1 MSGTT
6 AGRSE
11 RLLLS
16 TRLALGAGFGGLLA
30 IMALAGAY
38 GIRILQQIRHNEDQ
52 IGQQFLLKNHALN
65 DIRFQFHLAGTSV
78 RDYLLEPEPG
88 RAANYMTSLTRERR
102 QMATALESFRQQL
115 EPDQLRY
122 YTELSTQLSN
132 FWQVLGPIFRW
143 DPDQRR
149 REGYAFLRDA
159 VFPRRAAVT
168 EIAARIDVI
177 NEQQLEAGNHRVD
190 SLLAE
195 FQRQMAMIVLA
206 ALLLGLG
213 MAAFST
219 WKILGLE
226 RRRTPSIKRWWKRA
240 SSLSSFPPGWCRCKR
255 MSGANSPVI
264 FMTKSVRRCRR
275 FWWSYVI
282 CRRNPRCDAMSSPP
296 ATSKRSEAWWRIS
309 AGGSQH
315 GAAAAALDA
324 GRSGLGSRPA
334 LAGPRSFQAHFHG
347 SERGGGAAVRRSSRR
362 VTRPASTAWSRKRCT
377 TVPRHA
383 HASRVRIRVQQQPG
397 RAGAF
402 HPGRRPGFRCQ
413 AEQGAGSAWN
423 PGARGQAGR
432 HMRGTF
438 GARQRNHR
446 GGGIAVQDK
455 WQIGRRRRSE
465 DSEAIRI
472 LLADDHN
479 VMRRGLRL
487 LLESQAGFRWWPRPP
502 TAGRRWSRRKRP
514 NLTSWCSISPCR
526 T

>member
-16 TRLALGAGFGGLLA
+16 TRFALGAGFGGLLA

-88 RAANYMTSLTRERR
+88 RAANYMTSLTRARR
-102 QMATALESFRQQL
+102 QMESALESFRQQL
-115 EPDQLRY
+115 EPDQLQY
-122 YTELSTQLSN
+122 YTELSTQLSHY
-132 FWQVLGPIFRW
+132 WQVLGPIFRW

-149 REGYAFLRDA
+149 REGYAFLRDV

-226 RRRTPSIKRWWKRA
+226 RRANAQYQEVVEARQQLEQLSARLVQVQEDERRKLSRDLHDEVGQALSAVLVELRNLSAESEMRRDEQSAGHVETVRT
-240 SSLSSFPPGWCRCKR
+240 LVE
-255 MSGANSPVI
+255 N
-264 FMTKSVRRCRR
+264 SVR
-275 FWWSYVI
+275 VV
-282 CRRNPRCDAMSSPP
+282 RNMALLLRPSMLDDLGLVP
-296 ATSKRSEAWWRIS
+296 ALRWQAREVSKRTSMEVSVAAELAADDLPDEFKTCIYRVVQEAL
-309 AGGSQH
+309 H
-315 GAAAAALDA
+315 NC
-324 GRSGLGSRPA
+324 SG
-334 LAGPRSFQAHFHG
+334 
-347 SERGGGAAVRRSSRR
+347 
-362 VTRPASTAWSRKRCT
+362 
-377 TVPRHA
+377 HA
-383 HASRVRIRVQQQPG
+383 HASRVQIRVQQQPSRLALSIQDDG
-397 RAGAF
+397 Q
-402 HPGRRPGFRCQ
+402 GFDVRQ
-413 AEQGAGSAWN
+413 TQRAGSARN
-423 PGARGQAGR
+423 RGARGQAGR
-432 HMRGTF
+432 QM
-438 GARQRNHR
+438 
-446 GGGIAVQDK
+446 
-455 WQIGRRRRSE
+455 
-465 DSEAIRI
+465 
-472 LLADDHN
+472 
-479 VMRRGLRL
+479 
-487 LLESQAGFRWWPRPP
+487 
-502 TAGRRWSRRKRP
+502 
-514 NLTSWCSISPCR
+514 
-526 T
+526 